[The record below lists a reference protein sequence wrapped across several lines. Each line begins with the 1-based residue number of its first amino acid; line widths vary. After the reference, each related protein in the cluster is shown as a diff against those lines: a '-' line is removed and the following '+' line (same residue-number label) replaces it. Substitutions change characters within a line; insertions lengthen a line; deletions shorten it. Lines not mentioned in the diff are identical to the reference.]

1 MNIPF
6 FSTQRPVL
14 IAITLLLLRGLAA
27 SPSLAETRYISPS
40 LEVPMRQ
47 TQSNRSKLIAL
58 LPIGVPVELM
68 QGGKEWSRIRLQN
81 ATEGWVRSRFLGNS
95 SILPGSDL
103 KKGTGSENPFIDIQT
118 RFKELTD
125 ENNQLKTKI
134 AVCTIDRNALADK
147 YQALAN
153 DPDGFLQAKTA
164 LNEAQGQVKEL
175 QNNLATA
182 QIENTVLQK
191 NESIKWFLVGSGVL
205 FIGWL
210 IGRLSGN
217 GRKKKSS
224 LLN

>member
-6 FSTQRPVL
+6 FSYQRPVL
-14 IAITLLLLRGLAA
+14 SAITLLLLSGLTA
-27 SPSLAETRYISPS
+27 SPTLAETRYITPS

-47 TQSNRSKLIAL
+47 TQNNRSKLITL

-81 ATEGWVRSRFLGNS
+81 ATEGWVRSRFLS
-95 SILPGSDL
+95 SSSLLPGSS
-103 KKGTGSENPFIDIQT
+103 KKEGTEPESSFMGIQT
-118 RFKELTD
+118 RFKELTG
-125 ENNQLKTKI
+125 ENDHLKKEL
-134 AVCTIDRNALADK
+134 AVCTIDRNTLADK
-147 YQALAN
+147 YQALAD
-153 DPDGFLQAKTA
+153 DPTSALHAKTA
-164 LNEAQGQVKEL
+164 LNEAQEQVKAL
-175 QNNLATA
+175 QNNLAAA

>member
-1 MNIPF
+1 MNILF
-6 FSTQRPVL
+6 FSCQRPVL
-14 IAITLLLLRGLAA
+14 ITITLLLLSGLAA
-27 SPSLAETRYISPS
+27 SPTLAETRYITPS

-68 QGGKEWSRIRLQN
+68 QGGKEWSHIRLQN
-81 ATEGWVRSRFLGNS
+81 ATEGWVPSRFLSNS
-95 SILPGSDL
+95 SILPGSSR
-103 KKGTGSENPFIDIQT
+103 KEGTGSESPFMDIQT
-118 RFKELTD
+118 RFKELTG
-125 ENNQLKTKI
+125 ENDRLKKEL
-134 AVCTIDRNALADK
+134 AVCTIDRNTLADK
-147 YQALAN
+147 YQALAD
-153 DPDGFLQAKTA
+153 DPNGVLYAKTA
-164 LNEAQGQVKEL
+164 LNEAQEQVKEL
-175 QNNLATA
+175 QKNLTAA

-224 LLN
+224 LL